1 MTVADIQIAILNG
14 TFSERELRDING
26 TIVNILKSDRKKKT
40 AAAKR
45 KLSVGMDVRFQ
56 GRHAVM
62 EGKIVKINR
71 TKCVLDTGSGRWNVP
86 MTMCQA
92 V

>member
-26 TIVNILKSDRKKKT
+26 TIVNILKSDRKKKIAT
-40 AAAKR
+40 AKQS
-45 KLSVGMDVRFQ
+45 LQIGMEVIFQ
-56 GRHAVM
+56 GKV
-62 EGKIVKINR
+62 GKIVKINR
-71 TKCVLDTGSGRWNVP
+71 TKCVVDVGGLRGRWNVP
-86 MTMCQA
+86 MTMCEA